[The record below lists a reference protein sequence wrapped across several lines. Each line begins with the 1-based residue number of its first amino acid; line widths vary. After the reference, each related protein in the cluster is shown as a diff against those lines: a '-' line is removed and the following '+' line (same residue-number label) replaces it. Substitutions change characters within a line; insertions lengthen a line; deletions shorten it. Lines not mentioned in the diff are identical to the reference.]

1 MFSESA
7 KHQNAEKYRK
17 HPILEY
23 KVKRN
28 RPALRKTCILTS
40 HNDSYQN
47 VKMHANYPI
56 SGNESTLQ
64 ETCFINAFEI
74 LRYQNSKILD

>member
-1 MFSESA
+1 MFLERA
-7 KHQNAEKYRK
+7 KDQNAEKHIK

-23 KVKRN
+23 SVYRN
-28 RPALRKTCILTS
+28 RQTLRKTCILTF

-56 SGNESTLQ
+56 RGNESTLQ
-64 ETCFINAFEI
+64 ET
-74 LRYQNSKILD
+74 